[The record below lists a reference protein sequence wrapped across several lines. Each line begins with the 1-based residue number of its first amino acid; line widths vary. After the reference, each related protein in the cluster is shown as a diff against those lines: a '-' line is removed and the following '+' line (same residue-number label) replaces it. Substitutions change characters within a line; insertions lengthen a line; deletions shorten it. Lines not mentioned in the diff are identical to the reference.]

1 MVKNDVDA
9 ETKKGE
15 IFIILT
21 DMTFF
26 EDRKSH
32 VNGIFSA
39 IQNTSCKCFFSA
51 KHDFFRRLKK
61 VM

>member
-21 DMTFF
+21 DM
-26 EDRKSH
+26 DLGK
-32 VNGIFSA
+32 
-39 IQNTSCKCFFSA
+39 A
-51 KHDFFRRLKK
+51 KNYDDA
-61 VM
+61 

>member
-21 DMTFF
+21 DM
-26 EDRKSH
+26 DLGK
-32 VNGIFSA
+32 
-39 IQNTSCKCFFSA
+39 A
-51 KHDFFRRLKK
+51 KR
-61 VM
+61 